1 MTYLLLL
8 LMAVVFVVAFWLW
21 QHRAKINSFSRVA
34 ADSDSSNYHCVVI
47 TYGKNPCDAVKRL
60 ESKRFLSTEAPALK
74 LPGCTADSCQC
85 RYVHYEDRR
94 EEERRNPYGKYSST
108 SVLMGQ
114 ERREQTGRRNSDVME
129 LDDIG
134 HMGMSE

>member
-8 LMAVVFVVAFWLW
+8 MTVVFIIAFLLW
-21 QHRAKINSFSRVA
+21 RRRAKIYSSSRVA
-34 ADSDSSNYHCVVI
+34 AVSDSGNYHCVEI
-47 TYGKNPCDAVKRL
+47 AYGKNPCDAVKRL
-60 ESKRFLSTEAPALK
+60 EGKRFLSTEAPALK

-108 SVLMGQ
+108 PVMMGQ
-114 ERREQTGRRNSDVME
+114 ERREQTGRRNGDLVE
-129 LDDIG
+129 LDDVG